1 LGEAKEQGLAQMDR
15 NATVDEV
22 FELVRQL
29 STVDKV
35 RLIERVAPEIEREL
49 MADRAGQSR
58 SLLGLVKDLGPA
70 PTADEIDACRQQAWA
85 SIERDDI

>member
-1 LGEAKEQGLAQMDR
+1 MDR

-35 RLIERVAPEIEREL
+35 RLIERVAPEIERDL
-49 MADRAGQSR
+49 VARRSTPTT
-58 SLLGLVKDLGPA
+58 SLLGLAKDLGPA
-70 PTADEIDACRQQAWA
+70 PTAEDIDACRQEAWSSVA
-85 SIERDDI
+85 RDDI